1 MKNDTV
7 LIEKMTEYFRGDAKR
22 IQHFIK
28 VYTFATIIGE
38 EERLSGEDMLVL
50 RTAAIVHD
58 IGIKNAEKKYG
69 RCDGALQEREGPAE
83 AEKMLRELGY
93 DGKVTEDV
101 CFLIA
106 HHHTYGGVTDIR
118 LRILIEA
125 DFIVNAYEDG
135 LRQESIICSRYKI
148 FKTQSGTRLLNNIYG
163 LN

>member
-1 MKNDTV
+1 
-7 LIEKMTEYFRGDAKR
+7 
-22 IQHFIK
+22 
-28 VYTFATIIGE
+28 
-38 EERLSGEDMLVL
+38 MLVL

-69 RCDGALQEREGPAE
+69 RCDGALQEQEGPAE
-83 AEKMLRELGY
+83 AEKMLRELEY
-93 DGKVTEDV
+93 SDKVTEDV
-101 CFLIA
+101 CSLIA

-135 LRQESIICSRYKI
+135 LKQESIICSRYKM
-148 FKTQSGTRLLNNIYG
+148 FKTQSGTRLLNSIYG